1 MGNLP
6 LRLQVCLR
14 SNKDHVYLRLT
25 SLLDLVD
32 PRLNVVETHGIRNR
46 IGKYDPMCALIERF
60 GDVPEPLLACSVPD
74 IESDL
79 SAIELDSLYLEIH
92 AYGAEILGLKGVL
105 AVSN

>member
-14 SNKDHVYLRLT
+14 SDENHVYLSLT

-32 PRLNVVETHGIRNR
+32 PRLYVIETHRIRNR
-46 IGKYDPMCALIERF
+46 ISKYDPMCALIERF
-60 GDVPEPLLACSVPD
+60 SDIPEPLLACSVPN

-79 SAIELDSLYLEIH
+79 SAIELDSLYLEIDPN
-92 AYGAEILGLKGVL
+92 GTEIL
-105 AVSN
+105 